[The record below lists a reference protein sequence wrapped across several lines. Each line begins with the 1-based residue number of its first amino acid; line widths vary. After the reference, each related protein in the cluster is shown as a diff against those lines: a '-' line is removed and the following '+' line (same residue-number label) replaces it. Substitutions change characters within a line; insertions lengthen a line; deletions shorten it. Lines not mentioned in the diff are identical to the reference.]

1 MRGVVKKNAAVFA
14 ENLVF
19 VSSAPRELLK
29 KKIPLSPAKRIWFP
43 LLVSRGTCS
52 RSMYSHQQT
61 HIHKLK

>member
-29 KKIPLSPAKRIWFP
+29 KSLYLQLKGSGSLSWSPEAPAP
-43 LLVSRGTCS
+43 AVCTPTC
-52 RSMYSHQQT
+52 RHTY
-61 HIHKLK
+61 IN